1 MNKKTEG
8 RWILAA
14 MAAPLV
20 QASSNC
26 SWTVVAVVSGLCMGI
41 VWGMEELK
49 IGVSKTRIVTM
60 LQWLWML
67 LVASEFLHWT
77 MFCWPDY
84 KSYHAVPSVILAL
97 AAWLVSKGKNAVQN
111 VAGVLLPIL
120 VILFGA
126 VLYSGVKE
134 INIENLLPQ
143 WKMQTA
149 FIIVVMLLP
158 AMCVS
163 EEEIPKTKMIF
174 SAVGVSLISSGVLS
188 MGEIEKINAPIYELS
203 RSITLFGAG
212 KRYESIIA
220 SCMTIGYFLLMCY
233 LLEISAQLWANGKN
247 QKRNIWISALF
258 IGLVFISGMRIN
270 SRLLAAGTLVLWIVL
285 PVVEKISKNMKKPLD
300 K

>member
-1 MNKKTEG
+1 M
-8 RWILAA
+8 LAA

-26 SWTVVAVVSGLCMGI
+26 SWPVAAVVSGLCMAI
-41 VWGMEELK
+41 AWGMEELK
-49 IGVSKTRIVTM
+49 IGVGKTRIVTM

-67 LVASEFLHWT
+67 PVTGEFLHWT

-84 KSYHAVPSVILAL
+84 KSYYAVPTVILVL
-97 AAWLVSKGKNAVQN
+97 AAWLMSKGKAAARN

-126 VLYSGVKE
+126 VLYSGIKE
-134 INIENLLPQ
+134 IKFENMVPE

-158 AMCVS
+158 VMRVGK
-163 EEEIPKTKMIF
+163 EEIPKTRMIL
-174 SAVGVSLISSGVLS
+174 SAVGVSLISGGVLS
-188 MGEIEKINAPIYELS
+188 MAQIEKINAPIYELS

-212 KRYESIIA
+212 KRYESVMA

-233 LLEISAQLWANGKN
+233 LLEISAKLWAKGET
-247 QKRNIWISALF
+247 QKRNVWISALF
-258 IGLVFISGMRIN
+258 AELVFISGMRVN
-270 SRLLAAGTLVLWIVL
+270 SKLLAAGIIVLWVAF
-285 PVVEKISKNMKKPLD
+285 PVVEKILKNMKIPLD